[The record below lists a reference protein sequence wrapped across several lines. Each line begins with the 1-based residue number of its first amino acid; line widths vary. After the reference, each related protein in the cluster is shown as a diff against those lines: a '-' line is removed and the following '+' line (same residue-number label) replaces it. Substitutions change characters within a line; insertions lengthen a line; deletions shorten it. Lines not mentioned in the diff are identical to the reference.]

1 MGPCKNPSPAAVL
14 GPSGTGGPPLPGF
27 GMPPL
32 NPERLLGCREGA
44 CEKSGTANNEFD
56 VAWKQTTARSG
67 SQQVAIRYHSSSTRG
82 SLYLVRSASSCEQ
95 LIVLVKLKPSVY
107 ASIVMQSS
115 VLSIIMLARSQ
126 GLSITNTMSCSG
138 PVIHNGELMQPAAG
152 ASIGV
157 FLVSTPAGWRRCSG
171 LAVPAAAAPL
181 SRRT

>member
-67 SQQVAIRYHSSSTRG
+67 SQQVAIRYHPSSTRG
-82 SLYLVRSASSCEQ
+82 SLYLVRPASSCEQ
-95 LIVLVKLKPSVY
+95 LIVLVKLKPGVY

-138 PVIHNGELMQPAAG
+138 PVIHNGRADA
-152 ASIGV
+152 
-157 FLVSTPAGWRRCSG
+157 TR
-171 LAVPAAAAPL
+171 
-181 SRRT
+181 SRRQQRSFLGQHTCRMAKVFRACRARSCSSAE